1 MQLSSGELLSACVRA
16 RVFVCACHTC
26 MRHTRLP
33 NPESHDPDSLIVC
46 DAGPLRSRRGKGL
59 VQKLQWPAPAE
70 RRRTRTDRGGAWR
83 GGLSAESEARR
94 CGDDFC
100 ASSSAGRCPA
110 LVSCL
115 PCLPVCRSACAETL
129 SLCVCVCGQDIHV
142 YAYMGT
148 ICLSVRPSVCVRNTC
163 SHRRGC
169 EGAWVGVLLVRP
181 PRIESHGKR
190 LASAVAACC
199 VASAA

>member
-1 MQLSSGELLSACVRA
+1 MRRWPSQVTPEQRAC
-16 RVFVCACHTC
+16 
-26 MRHTRLP
+26 
-33 NPESHDPDSLIVC
+33 PEAP
-46 DAGPLRSRRGKGL
+46 R
-59 VQKLQWPAPAE
+59 PATAD
-70 RRRTRTDRGGAWR
+70 RRRARTDRGGAWR

-115 PCLPVCRSACAETL
+115 RCLPVCRSACAETL

-148 ICLSVRPSVCVRNTC
+148 ICLSVCPSVCVRNTC

-169 EGAWVGVLLVRP
+169 EGAWVGVVLVRP
-181 PRIESHGKR
+181 PRIPWSAPRFSSRCMLCGICGVSCPVAR
-190 LASAVAACC
+190 LLRELPCLAVA
-199 VASAA
+199 VGRRFQTASSKLLVDLGTLHGPEGHE